1 MFSRL
6 LILGLDGATWDVLT
20 PFTAMGLMP
29 NLRRLMHDSALLELS
44 STQPFITPVAWAS
57 FQTGCDPHEHGILDY
72 RRFDHRTRQ
81 LCLNG
86 TTQLQRSTL
95 LDSVSAA
102 GRRSGV
108 AQSADD
114 VSRFAR
120 REGHLVG
127 GLDSPSPEAAMAHV
141 PRFAEALR
149 DRGIALSLR
158 PIWKC
163 VPASYEELSILR
175 CGNRARFPQ
184 PSRRQP
190 ARPMRCP
197 TGN

>member
-72 RRFDHRTRQ
+72 RRFDHCARQ

-86 TTQLQRSTL
+86 TPQVRRGTL
-95 LDSVSAA
+95 LESATAA
-102 GRRSGV
+102 GGEVVSLNLPMTYPPSPGV
-108 AQSADD
+108 RGL
-114 VSRFAR
+114 V
-120 REGHLVG
+120 VG

-158 PIWKC
+158 PIWKR
-163 VPASYEELSILR
+163 VPASYEELST
-175 CGNRARFPQ
+175 C
-184 PSRRQP
+184 
-190 ARPMRCP
+190 
-197 TGN
+197 